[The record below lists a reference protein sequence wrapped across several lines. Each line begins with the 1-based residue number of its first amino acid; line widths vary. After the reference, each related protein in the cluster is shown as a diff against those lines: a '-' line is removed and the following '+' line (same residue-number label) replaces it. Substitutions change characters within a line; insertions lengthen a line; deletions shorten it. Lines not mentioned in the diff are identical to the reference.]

1 MPLSN
6 DKKSALKG
14 TTLSIFAMFTMVIST
29 YTLAESCPPL
39 SSISSQ
45 DVNGTFHYSA
55 GAFKGSNADTGV
67 EPENVDYSKKSGV
80 KFTTATLA
88 QRKVGSEG
96 EDPADKPGSIISYVK
111 CDYEGSGADDRVRL
125 SQRTTAFATEA
136 KGTWEKD
143 TQENSANTHN
153 KKCSASDVTDCE
165 FNLP

>member
-1 MPLSN
+1 MQISN
-6 DKKSALKG
+6 KKTSALKVIS
-14 TTLSIFAMFTMVIST
+14 LSVFTMFTMMAGT
-29 YTLAESCPPL
+29 YTLAENCPPL
-39 SSISSQ
+39 SSVSSQ
-45 DVNGTFHYSA
+45 DINGTFHYSA

-125 SQRTTAFATEA
+125 SQRTKAFATEG

-143 TQENSANTHN
+143 TNENSAKTHN
-153 KKCSASDVTDCE
+153 KKCSASNVTDCE